1 MQEKTKLLA
10 LNINAQAGILKVQRL
25 EFVEHEGL
33 FILKG
38 AVGEGK
44 TTTKEV
50 TELAIAQK
58 QSEINFDA
66 KKFPDFDV
74 EVEIALLGEKV
85 FLHTKSDGLGKFK
98 TVAYRKLADGKI
110 DLDPVI
116 KGKKFTAAAL
126 RDYLKTELTFGTEDF
141 LSENERTHFEF
152 IQKTFG
158 HKLSELGVVFD
169 KKSSD
174 YVNSILWRLEQAI
187 FERSEKY
194 NEKRRLAAFKE
205 ELGDEMNIPTQM
217 DIEVLKSQKNDLLSN
232 KSKDLDLRID
242 KIKDK
247 AAQEMSIIHAYNA
260 NLETESKNA
269 QYEYDMKVRS
279 FIECEQLSESL
290 SSYGAPVEEVN
301 KWIKTNKDLIE
312 KPIEFVKVPIDE
324 LTNQLT
330 KEAFEMSFNEKIN
343 TTLANIK
350 NLRREIAPL
359 IEEKAKPIDT
369 SILDQKI
376 IEAQE
381 TNKLVERWNAFFDWR
396 EADKKVKTIHKEY
409 KSLFEKLDLGVKG
422 LKIMPF
428 GDEND
433 LGIRTYYDG
442 QHNPEMF
449 GNLKGEPRL
458 LTQYSGTQRP
468 IIAILLQIALLEE
481 KLKKDEHGL
490 RAVWIE
496 CPIDRKTKELL
507 IEIKKK
513 YDIEI
518 FASITGDYEVE
529 NLKAGEIL
537 VKGGELLTKK

>member
-25 EFVEHEGL
+25 EFVEHDGL

-50 TELAIAQK
+50 TELALAQK

-66 KKFPDFDV
+66 KKFQDFDV
-74 EVEIALLGEKV
+74 EVEIALLGEKI

-110 DLDPVI
+110 DRDPVI

-126 RDYLKTELTFGTEDF
+126 RDYLKTELTFGTDDF

-152 IQKTFG
+152 IQKAFG
-158 HKLSELGVVFD
+158 HKLSELGVIFD
-169 KKSSD
+169 KKSAA
-174 YVNSILWRLEQAI
+174 YENTILWLLEQAI
-187 FERSEKY
+187 LDRGNKHAI
-194 NEKRRLAAFKE
+194 RRGLSAFKE
-205 ELGDEMNIPTQM
+205 ELGDETNVPTKIH
-217 DIEVLKSQKNDLLSN
+217 IESLTAKKNELLSN
-232 KSKDLDLRID
+232 HNKEVNEQIE
-242 KIKDK
+242 KIKDQ
-247 AAQEMSIIHAYNA
+247 AREQMSIITAYNA
-260 NLETESKNA
+260 GLETEIENAELKNKEVKEDMSELN
-269 QYEYDMKVRS
+269 QLIKKYDVPNKVEIMAW
-279 FIECEQLSESL
+279 IEDKVHSL
-290 SSYGAPVEEVN
+290 SP
-301 KWIKTNKDLIE
+301 KQLQ
-312 KPIEFVKVPIDE
+312 KVPIDE
-324 LTNQLT
+324 IYNQIMP
-330 KEAFEMSFNEKIN
+330 EAFKMKFNEKIDAA
-343 TTLANIK
+343 LLKIAK
-350 NLRREIAPL
+350 LRSDISPL
-359 IEEKAKPIDT
+359 IAKQKEPADT
-369 SILDQKI
+369 SDIDLKI
-376 IEAQE
+376 KQAEE

-396 EADKKVKTIHKEY
+396 EADEKVKSIY
-409 KSLFEKLDLGVKG
+409 KQYKALFEKLDLGVPG

-428 GDEND
+428 GEEND
-433 LGIRTYYDG
+433 LGIRTYYNG

-449 GNLKGEPRL
+449 GNLNKEDRL

-507 IEIKKK
+507 IDIKKK
-513 YDIEI
+513 HNIEI
-518 FASITGDYEVE
+518 FASITGDFEVE
-529 NLKAGEIL
+529 NLEPGEIL
-537 VKGGELLTKK
+537 VQNGELLTKKGI